1 MTESSKQEKQP
12 TPPQPQAIFI
22 NPEQLYGMNNDDE
35 IDLRELWNVIW
46 QGKWIIIAT
55 TTVFAIAAVIYALSL
70 PNIYKSTATL
80 IPTTGE
86 EQSGAAALAAR
97 FGGLASMAGVSLGGS
112 GIDKTKIA
120 IETLKSRE
128 FLSEFI
134 KQHRLKPEILA
145 AKSWDATNNRI
156 VYNNEV
162 YNPEKKIWTWKTKS
176 HWKNELQPSDQ
187 EAISAFLKNISIS
200 FDEKNGM
207 VNISASHLSPFVAQK
222 WVQWLINDINQH
234 MRKQDIDEANK
245 SIGYLT
251 KKLEETSLAEM
262 QKIFYELIE
271 AQTKTKM
278 LAEIRDQYVLKVI
291 DLPMVPELKDKP
303 KRALICVMGVLLG
316 GMLGVTWV
324 FLTVFFSTAT
334 LSSSQKTTKDCS

>member
-12 TPPQPQAIFI
+12 TPPQPQAILI

-55 TTVFAIAAVIYALSL
+55 TTIFAIVAVIYALSL

-134 KQHRLKPEILA
+134 KKHNLKPEILA
-145 AKSWDATNNRI
+145 AKSWDAENNKI
-156 VYNNEV
+156 IYNNEV
-162 YNPEKKIWTWKTKS
+162 YNPKTKTWAWRTKS
-176 HWKNELQPSDQ
+176 QWKKETQPSDQ
-187 EAISAFLKNISIS
+187 EAISAFLKNI
-200 FDEKNGM
+200 
-207 VNISASHLSPFVAQK
+207 NISHDDKSSLVKIYASHLSPFVAQQ

-234 MRKQDIDEANK
+234 MRKQDIAEANK

-251 KKLEETSLAEM
+251 EKLEETSLAEM

-291 DLPMVPELKDKP
+291 DVPTVPELKDEP
-303 KRALICVMGVLLG
+303 KRALICIVAILLG
-316 GMLGVTWV
+316 GILGTAWV
-324 FLTVFFSTAT
+324 FLRSLFINKNTQKIYNN
-334 LSSSQKTTKDCS
+334 LSI

>member
-1 MTESSKQEKQP
+1 MTDK
-12 TPPQPQAIFI
+12 PQQQAPQAAPPTQAILI
-22 NPEQLYGMNNDDE
+22 NPEQLYATNNDDE

-86 EQSGAAALAAR
+86 EQSGTAALAAR

-134 KQHRLKPEILA
+134 KKHELKPDILA
-145 AKSWDATNNRI
+145 AKSWDVSNNRI
-156 VYNNEV
+156 VYDDEV
-162 YNPEKKIWTWKTKS
+162 YNDETKVWAWKTKS
-176 HWKNELQPSDQ
+176 QWKKEPQPSDQ
-187 EAISAFLKNISIS
+187 EAITELLEVVS
-200 FDEKNGM
+200 FNFDDKSSM
-207 VNISASHLSPFVAQK
+207 VNISASHLSPFVAQQ
-222 WVQWLINDINQH
+222 WVQWLITDINQH
-234 MRKQDIDEANK
+234 MRKQDIAEANK

-251 KKLEETSLAEM
+251 EKLEETSLAEM

-291 DLPMVPELKDKP
+291 DVPTVPELKDKP
-303 KRALICVMGVLLG
+303 RRAIICLLAMLLG
-316 GMLGVTWV
+316 GMMGVMFVALNKNRRTIRACV
-324 FLTVFFSTAT
+324 AS
-334 LSSSQKTTKDCS
+334 D

>member
-12 TPPQPQAIFI
+12 IPPQPQAILI

-55 TTVFAIAAVIYALSL
+55 TTVFAIAAVIYALGL

-134 KQHRLKPEILA
+134 NKHKLKPEILA
-145 AKSWDATNNRI
+145 AKSWDARNNKI

-162 YNPEKKIWTWKTKS
+162 YNPETKTWAWKTKS
-176 HWKNELQPSDQ
+176 QWKKETQPGDQ
-187 EAISAFLKNISIS
+187 EAISEFLKNININHN
-200 FDEKNGM
+200 EKSSL
-207 VNISASHLSPFVAQK
+207 VNISASHLSPFVAQQ
-222 WVQWLINDINQH
+222 WVQWLISDINQH
-234 MRKQDIDEANK
+234 MRKQDIAEANK

-278 LAEIRDQYVLKVI
+278 LAEIRDQYVLKII
-291 DLPMVPELKDKP
+291 DAPLVPELKDKP
-303 KRALICVMGVLLG
+303 KRALICMVSVVLGGLLG
-316 GMLGVTWV
+316 VMFV
-324 FLTVFFSTAT
+324 FLKKMFG
-334 LSSSQKTTKDCS
+334 KRE

>member
-1 MTESSKQEKQP
+1 MTESNKQEKQP
-12 TPPQPQAIFI
+12 TPPQPQAILI

-112 GIDKTKIA
+112 GIDKKKIA

-134 KQHRLKPEILA
+134 KKHNLKPEIMA
-145 AKSWDATNNRI
+145 AKSWDATNNKI
-156 VYNNEV
+156 VYNNQV
-162 YNPEKKIWTWKTKS
+162 YNPETKIWAWKTRS
-176 HWKNELQPSDQ
+176 QWKKESQPSDQ
-187 EAISAFLKNISIS
+187 EAISAFLTKISIDR
-200 FDEKNGM
+200 DEESGL
-207 VNISASHLSPFVAQK
+207 VNISASHLSPFIAQK
-222 WVQWLINDINQH
+222 WVQWLIADINQH
-234 MRKQDIDEANK
+234 MRKQDIVETNR
-245 SIGYLT
+245 SIGYLK

-291 DLPMVPELKDKP
+291 DVPIIPELKDKP
-303 KRALICVMGVLLG
+303 KRARICVLAVFVGGLMGIMIVFVLRL
-316 GMLGVTWV
+316 
-324 FLTVFFSTAT
+324 
-334 LSSSQKTTKDCS
+334 KDTKENKFPKRYMDSR

>member
-12 TPPQPQAIFI
+12 TPPQPQAILI

-55 TTVFAIAAVIYALSL
+55 TTIFAIAAVIYALSL

-112 GIDKTKIA
+112 GLDKTKIA

-134 KQHRLKPEILA
+134 KKHNLKPDILA
-145 AKSWDATNNRI
+145 AKSWNEVNNRI

-162 YNPEKKIWTWKTKS
+162 YNPETKVWTWETES
-176 HWKNELQPSDQ
+176 PWKKESQPSDQ
-187 EAISAFLKNISIS
+187 EAITELLEIIS
-200 FDEKNGM
+200 FKYEAKSSL
-207 VNISASHLSPFVAQK
+207 VNISASHLSPFVAQQ
-222 WVQWLINDINQH
+222 WVEWLINDINRH
-234 MRKQDIDEANK
+234 MRKQDIAEANK

-278 LAEIRDQYVLKVI
+278 LAEVRDQYVLKVI
-291 DLPMVPELKDKP
+291 DRPAVPERKAKP
-303 KRALICVMGVLLG
+303 KRILICLVAAFVGMGFGL
-316 GMLGVTWV
+316 V
-324 FLTVFFSTAT
+324 FY
-334 LSSSQKTTKDCS
+334 SSIMHIGKKKSVRQ

>member
-12 TPPQPQAIFI
+12 TPPQPQAILI

-55 TTVFAIAAVIYALSL
+55 TTVFAIAAAIYALSL

-134 KQHRLKPEILA
+134 NRHQLTPYIFA
-145 AKSWDATNNRI
+145 AKSWDAANNRI

-162 YNPEKKIWTWKTKS
+162 YNPETKIWAWESKSQWKKES
-176 HWKNELQPSDQ
+176 QPSDQ
-187 EAISAFLKNISIS
+187 EAISALLKNISIS
-200 FDEKNGM
+200 HNEKSSL
-207 VNISASHLSPFVAQK
+207 VNISVSHLSPFVAQQ

-234 MRKQDIDEANK
+234 MRMQDITEANK

-291 DLPMVPELKDKP
+291 DVPTVPELKDKP
-303 KRALICVMGVLLG
+303 KRAIICVVSILLG
-316 GMLGVTWV
+316 GILGVIWILFANV
-324 FLTVFFSTAT
+324 FSVGALPV
-334 LSSSQKTTKDCS
+334 SQTTIKD

>member
-1 MTESSKQEKQP
+1 MTESRKQEKQP
-12 TPPQPQAIFI
+12 TPPQPQAILI
-22 NPEQLYGMNNDDE
+22 SPEQLYGMNNDDE
-35 IDLRELWNVIW
+35 VDLRELWNVIW

-55 TTVFAIAAVIYALSL
+55 TTIFAIAAVIYALSL

-134 KQHRLKPEILA
+134 TKHNLKPEILA

-156 VYNNEV
+156 VYDNEV
-162 YNPEKKIWTWKTKS
+162 YNSETKIWTWESKS
-176 HWKNELQPSDQ
+176 QWKKETQPSDQ
-187 EAISAFLKNISIS
+187 EAILEFLEIVS
-200 FDEKNGM
+200 FNYDDKSSL
-207 VNISASHLSPFVAQK
+207 VNISASHLSPFVAQQ
-222 WVQWLINDINQH
+222 WVNWLINDINQH
-234 MRKQDIDEANK
+234 MRKQDIAEANS

-291 DLPMVPELKDKP
+291 DVPTVPELKDKP
-303 KRALICVMGVLLG
+303 KRALICVLAVFLG
-316 GMLGVTWV
+316 GMIGVSWV
-324 FLTVFFSTAT
+324 FLIKFS
-334 LSSSQKTTKDCS
+334 KNEKKF

>member
-1 MTESSKQEKQP
+1 MTNTTEDPS
-12 TPPQPQAIFI
+12 PQPPAPTQAIII
-22 NPEQLYGMNNDDE
+22 NPEQLYGANADDE
-35 IDLRELWNVIW
+35 IDLRELWNTIW
-46 QGKWIIIAT
+46 AGKWIIVAT
-55 TTVFAIAAVIYALSL
+55 TAVFAIVAVIYALSL

-80 IPTTGE
+80 IPTTAE
-86 EQSGAAALAAR
+86 EQSGAGSLAAR

-112 GIDKTKIA
+112 GIDKTQIA

-134 KQHRLKPEILA
+134 NKHNLKPDILA
-145 AKSWDATNNRI
+145 AKSWDAANNRI
-156 VYNNEV
+156 IYDNDV
-162 YNPEKKIWTWKTKS
+162 YNPETKTWVWKTKS
-176 HWKNELQPSDQ
+176 SWKKESQPSNL
-187 EAISAFLKNISIS
+187 EAISAFLEKIGVNSN
-200 FDEKNGM
+200 EKNGM
-207 VNISASHLSPFVAQK
+207 VNISASYLSPFVAQQ
-222 WVQWLINDINQH
+222 WVRWLIDDINQH

-291 DLPMVPELKDKP
+291 DVPTVPELKDKP
-303 KRALICVMGVLLG
+303 KRAFICVVAIMLG
-316 GMLGVTWV
+316 GMIGIMLV
-324 FLTVFFSTAT
+324 FVVN
-334 LSSSQKTTKDCS
+334 TKKRFE

>member
-12 TPPQPQAIFI
+12 TPPQPQAILI

-35 IDLRELWNVIW
+35 IDLRELWNIIW

-70 PNIYKSTATL
+70 PNIYKSTAKL
-80 IPTTGE
+80 IPTTGQ
-86 EQSGAAALAAR
+86 EQSGTAALAAR

-134 KQHRLKPEILA
+134 KKHNLKPEILA
-145 AKSWDATNNRI
+145 AKSWDAANNRI

-162 YNPEKKIWTWKTKS
+162 YNPETKTWAWKTKS
-176 HWKNELQPSDQ
+176 QWKKESQPSDQ
-187 EAISAFLKNISIS
+187 EAISEFLKNININQ
-200 FDEKNGM
+200 DEKSSL
-207 VNISASHLSPFVAQK
+207 VNISASHLSPFVAQQL
-222 WVQWLINDINQH
+222 VQWLIEDINQH
-234 MRKQDIDEANK
+234 MRKQDIAEANK

-251 KKLEETSLAEM
+251 NKLEETPLAEM

-278 LAEIRDQYVLKVI
+278 LAEIRDQYVLNII
-291 DLPMVPELKDKP
+291 DVPTVPELKNKP
-303 KRALICVMGVLLG
+303 KRAQICIFAVLFGGVFGLMLTFLVNALRKNKGVLG
-316 GMLGVTWV
+316 
-324 FLTVFFSTAT
+324 
-334 LSSSQKTTKDCS
+334 

>member
-1 MTESSKQEKQP
+1 MTNTTDAPS
-12 TPPQPQAIFI
+12 PQPPAPTQAIII
-22 NPEQLYGMNNDDE
+22 NPEQLYGTNTDDE
-35 IDLRELWNVIW
+35 IDLRELWQTIW
-46 QGKWIIIAT
+46 AGKWIIVAT
-55 TTVFAIAAVIYALSL
+55 TTLFAIVAVIYALSL

-80 IPTTGE
+80 IPTSGE
-86 EQSGAAALAAR
+86 EQSGAGSLAAR

-112 GIDKTKIA
+112 GIDKTQIA

-134 KQHRLKPEILA
+134 NKHNLKPDILA

-156 VYNNEV
+156 VYDNEV
-162 YNPEKKIWTWKTKS
+162 YNPETKTWEWQTKS
-176 HWKNELQPSDQ
+176 PWKKESQPSDQ
-187 EAISAFLKNISIS
+187 ESITALLKVIS
-200 FDEKNGM
+200 FNFDDKSSL
-207 VNISASHLSPFVAQK
+207 VIISASHLSPFVAQQ
-222 WVQWLINDINQH
+222 WVQWMIQDINQH
-234 MRKQDIDEANK
+234 MRKQDIAEANK

-291 DLPMVPELKDKP
+291 DMPTVPELKDGP
-303 KRALICVMGVLLG
+303 RRASLCIFTTLIAGMLSILIVVISDYMKRA
-316 GMLGVTWV
+316 
-324 FLTVFFSTAT
+324 
-334 LSSSQKTTKDCS
+334 KDDN

>member
-12 TPPQPQAIFI
+12 IPPQPQAILI

-35 IDLRELWNVIW
+35 IDLRELWGVIW

-55 TTVFAIAAVIYALSL
+55 TTVFTIAAVIYALSL

-134 KQHRLKPEILA
+134 TKHKLKPEILA
-145 AKSWDATNNRI
+145 VKSWDATNNQI

-162 YNPEKKIWTWKTKS
+162 YNPETKIWAWESKSQWKKES
-176 HWKNELQPSDQ
+176 QPSDQ
-187 EAISAFLKNISIS
+187 EAISELLKIVS
-200 FDEKNGM
+200 FNYDEKTSM
-207 VNISASHLSPFVAQK
+207 VNISASHLSPFVAQQ
-222 WVQWLINDINQH
+222 WVQWLISDINQH
-234 MRKQDIDEANK
+234 MRKQDIAEANK

-291 DLPMVPELKDKP
+291 DAPTVPELKYKP
-303 KRALICVMGVLLG
+303 KRALICVMAVMMG
-316 GMLGVTWV
+316 GMIGVVLV
-324 FLTVFFSTAT
+324 FLRNGD
-334 LSSSQKTTKDCS
+334 KKDKYMDG

>member
-12 TPPQPQAIFI
+12 TPPQPQAILI

-55 TTVFAIAAVIYALSL
+55 TTIFAIAAVIYALSL

-80 IPTTGE
+80 IPTTGQ
-86 EQSGAAALAAR
+86 EQSGTAALAAR

-134 KQHRLKPEILA
+134 KKHNLKPEILA
-145 AKSWDATNNRI
+145 AKSWDAANNRI

-162 YNPEKKIWTWKTKS
+162 YNPETKTWAWKTKS
-176 HWKNELQPSDQ
+176 QWKNELQPSDQ
-187 EAISAFLKNISIS
+187 EAVNTLLEKISINMDDKRGVLTIDA
-200 FDEKNGM
+200 F
-207 VNISASHLSPFVAQK
+207 HFSPFVAQQ
-222 WVQWLINDINQH
+222 WVQLLVKDINEHVRQE
-234 MRKQDIDEANK
+234 DIADAK
-245 SIGYLT
+245 RSISYLNI
-251 KKLEETSLAEM
+251 KLEETSISEM
-262 QKIFYELIE
+262 RKIFYELIE
-271 AQTKTKM
+271 VQTKTIM
-278 LAEIRDQYVLKVI
+278 LAEVRGEYVLRAI
-291 DLPMVPELKDKP
+291 DSALVPELKAKP
-303 KRALICVMGVLLG
+303 MRSLISVLGASVGTLIG
-316 GMLGVTWV
+316 V
-324 FLTVFFSTAT
+324 FLSILGQSLFKNAR
-334 LSSSQKTTKDCS
+334 

>member
-1 MTESSKQEKQP
+1 MTDK
-12 TPPQPQAIFI
+12 PQQSAPQAAPPTQAILI
-22 NPEQLYGMNNDDE
+22 NPEQLYATNNDDE

-55 TTVFAIAAVIYALSL
+55 TTIFAIAAVIYALSL

-97 FGGLASMAGVSLGGS
+97 FGGLASMAGVSVGGS

-120 IETLKSRE
+120 IETLKSYG
-128 FLSEFI
+128 FLSEFV
-134 KQHRLKPEILA
+134 KNHKLKPDILA
-145 AKSWDATNNRI
+145 VKSWDVTNNRV
-156 VYNNEV
+156 VYDNEV
-162 YNPEKKIWTWKTKS
+162 YNPKTKKWEWKTKS
-176 HWKNELQPSDQ
+176 QWKKETQPSDQ
-187 EAISAFLKNISIS
+187 EAISGFLENISINH
-200 FDEKNGM
+200 DEKSSM
-207 VNISASHLSPFVAQK
+207 VSISASHLSPFVAQQ
-222 WVQWLINDINQH
+222 WVQWLIADINQH
-234 MRKQDIDEANK
+234 MRKQDIAEANK

-278 LAEIRDQYVLKVI
+278 LAEIRDQYVLKII
-291 DLPMVPELKDKP
+291 DTPAVPEFKSEP
-303 KRALICVMGVLLG
+303 KRAQLCILVTLLG
-316 GMLGVTWV
+316 GVLAALIVSFVGVLKKREKV
-324 FLTVFFSTAT
+324 LPN
-334 LSSSQKTTKDCS
+334 